1 MSLQQMRKSVKPIAL
16 ALRGLA
22 SQISS
27 YFELHWGLGAMQVY
41 LCFRDAEEANVPLLG
56 GAGGMQCKAS

>member
-41 LCFRDAEEANVPLLG
+41 L
-56 GAGGMQCKAS
+56 